1 MVVVA
6 AVIQKE
12 QRILIGQRR
21 RKDRHS
27 LKWEFPGGKVEARES
42 PRQALARELK
52 EELNIQA
59 TVGPELTRYAY
70 RYSNR
75 PRFELIFFKVDEFEG
90 EPQNLAFES
99 IAWVDRR
106 ELPSYDFLDGDLE
119 FVKGLARG
127 DFA

>member
-6 AVIQKE
+6 AVIQKD

-59 TVGPELTRYAY
+59 KIGAEVTRYAY
-70 RYSNR
+70 RYANR
-75 PRFELIFFKVDEFEG
+75 PLFELIFYRVEEFQG
-90 EPQNLAFES
+90 EPENVVFET
-99 IAWVDRR
+99 IT
-106 ELPSYDFLDGDLE
+106 
-119 FVKGLARG
+119 
-127 DFA
+127 